1 MLSIEAGVTP
11 TNIRNPKKALLFES
25 LSERLSSSVS
35 PLLPPRLHNPAGSP
49 QAPTDD
55 RTTETTQVSYYF
67 FYVSIY

>member
-11 TNIRNPKKALLFES
+11 TNIRNPKKS
-25 LSERLSSSVS
+25 L
-35 PLLPPRLHNPAGSP
+35 PLQAPIQAPLRDPLHPRHYNPAGTTS
-49 QAPTDD
+49 DD